1 MELVLDRTAATLLPI
16 IQHHTQPGTIIHSDE
31 WAAYNNIQSLPSVSH
46 HETVNHS
53 IEFVSACE
61 VHNQNVESYWARAK
75 LKLKIMKGVAA
86 DQLPSY
92 IDEFMWRE
100 RLGNRTSKALD
111 NIIIHIAAIY
121 SV

>member
-16 IQHHTQPGTIIHSDE
+16 IQRHTQPSTTIHSDE
-31 WAAYNNIQSLPSVSH
+31 WAAYNNIQSLPSVSR
-46 HETVNHS
+46 HETVYHS

-100 RLGNRTSKALD
+100 RLGNRTSEALD